1 VRVKRGEG
9 ARPPR
14 ESWFTRSH
22 TDGVCG
28 MIPRPACGAGN
39 CLDSGTAGRGSFPQ
53 TSGVRSA
60 DSGCAARVG
69 AKSAPHPPPYPVR
82 GRLFG
87 HLLPARGEKGTDM
100 ACARGGAAVRVHPG
114 SVEFD
119 SLSPRAGRGC
129 RRRVRGE
136 RRGDGAAPDGVQRS
150 VPHPPPDPV
159 RGRPSGHLLPASAGE
174 GNAAQF
180 DRCSIAATARKR
192 SARRFSSAR
201 RLARTAGS
209 SALTITLSK
218 NASTC
223 GRRRARWFSTV
234 T

>member
-1 VRVKRGEG
+1 M
-9 ARPPR
+9 R

-22 TDGVCG
+22 TVGICG
-28 MIPRPACGAGN
+28 MIPRPACGASY
-39 CLDSGTAGRGSFPQ
+39 CVDSGTAGRGSFPQ

-60 DSGCAARVG
+60 GSGCAARVG

-87 HLLPARGEKGTDM
+87 HPLPARGEKGTDM

-136 RRGDGAAPDGVQRS
+136 RSEVPAAPVQAPRS
-150 VPHPPPDPV
+150 APHP
-159 RGRPSGHLLPASAGE
+159 PSGHLLPADAG
-174 GNAAQF
+174 
-180 DRCSIAATARKR
+180 RRKR
-192 SARRFSSAR
+192 GSVRQMLDRRDRTEAVGQALQQR
-201 RLARTAGS
+201 KAVGAHGRVVRVDHHAVEERIHLRAQARLATSPGWPSTA
-209 SALTITLSK
+209 A
-218 NASTC
+218 
-223 GRRRARWFSTV
+223 
-234 T
+234 